1 MKKIHNILLASA
13 AATLLL
19 TGCVEDFDTSYP
31 AGEKPENVAMD
42 DLTRGYEVLKNYTGL
57 KLGANLTIADLKA
70 GNTSF
75 STVLANFNEVNV
87 VDGFSHA
94 AVVADDGTVSADA
107 SKDEVD
113 AAIAAGL
120 VPTASL
126 FAPNA
131 WNMNVMKEATKDT
144 WVDGENVDLHQKYDF
159 ESSAI
164 GDVFGTDKDSKVA
177 KDPKGKN
184 GKSLCIKKAAKFIE
198 FPVNLP
204 EGASLSTIK
213 TISFDYYS
221 SNVKKNVVIRVKVG
235 DKAKELRNFG
245 VPTKAKT
252 WETFMVDLSKIDF
265 TEAFDADDMKS
276 SNISLVI
283 GQGAVPQQVYVDN
296 IDIYAPYQK
305 PGYYKPRP
313 VDEKAADV
321 KKAMFAYV
329 DSVMQ
334 NYGDKVQAWNVASNL
349 IEDLFY
355 SLKSSENM
363 GATDEFYP
371 NDYLDENWVADVCK
385 EIHSK
390 KADAKLFYSEENL
403 LTDAEK
409 TEAAINYINQWN
421 EAGAKIEGIDVKLD
435 VPYNSSSLTEAKA
448 NIDNLLATLKASG
461 LEIRLS
467 DMNVYLADASGTVA
481 DQSKATFED
490 YKGMAELYAYILNKA
505 QDVLGDK
512 LYGVSFSTINQG
524 TTGVGLWN
532 HFNRLPTYVGVVNGL
547 QKTEINGKKIIY
559 IYFWDTDIRSGAGS

>member
-13 AATLLL
+13 AASMLL

-31 AGEKPENVAMD
+31 AGVKPESVAMD
-42 DLTRGYEVLKNYTGL
+42 DLTRGYEVLKKYTDM
-57 KLGANLTIADLKA
+57 KLGANLTIGDLKA
-70 GNTSF
+70 ANTSF

-87 VDGFSHA
+87 ADGFSHA

-107 SKDEVD
+107 SKDAVD

-131 WNMNVMKEATKDT
+131 WNMTVMKEATKDT
-144 WVDGENVDLHQKYDF
+144 WVDGENIDLHQKYDF
-159 ESSAI
+159 EGDAI
-164 GDVFGTDKDSKVA
+164 NATFGTDKDSKVA
-177 KDPKGKN
+177 KDPTGKN
-184 GKSLCIKKAAKFIE
+184 GKSLCNKKAAKFIE
-198 FPVNLP
+198 FPVKLP

-221 SNVKKNVVIRVKVG
+221 SNVKKDVVVRVKVG
-235 DKAKELRNFG
+235 DKAVQVKNFG

-252 WETFMVDLSKIDF
+252 WETIVADLSKVDL
-265 TEAFDADDMKS
+265 TETFDADALKS
-276 SNISLVI
+276 SDISLVI

-296 IDIYAPYQK
+296 IDIYSPYQQ
-305 PGYYKPRP
+305 PGHFDPRP
-313 VDEKAADV
+313 AGEKAADV

-355 SLKSSENM
+355 TLKSSENM
-363 GATDEFYP
+363 VADGEFYP
-371 NDYLDENWVADVCK
+371 NDYMDENWVADVCK

-403 LTDAEK
+403 LANAEK
-409 TEAAINYINQWN
+409 TDAAINYIKQWN

-435 VPYNSSSLTEAKA
+435 VPYSSSSLAETEA
-448 NIDNLLATLKASG
+448 NIDNLLATLSAAG
-461 LEIRLS
+461 LQVRLS

-512 LYGVSFSTINQG
+512 LYDVSFSTINQG
-524 TTGVGLWN
+524 TTGVGLWKS
-532 HFNRLPTYVGVVNGL
+532 FNRLPTYVGVVNGL
-547 QKTEINGKKIIY
+547 QKTEIK
-559 IYFWDTDIRSGAGS
+559 W

>member
-19 TGCVEDFDTSYP
+19 TGCVEDFDTSYA
-31 AGEKPENVAMD
+31 AGEKPESVVMD
-42 DLTRGYEVLKNYTGL
+42 DLTRGYEVLKNYTGM
-57 KLGANLTIADLKA
+57 KLGANLSIADLKA
-70 GNTSF
+70 ANTSF

-87 VDGFSHA
+87 ADGFSHA
-94 AVVADDGTVSADA
+94 AVVADDGSINATDNADA
-107 SKDEVD
+107 VQKVID
-113 AAIAAGL
+113 AKL
-120 VPTASL
+120 VPCASL
-126 FAPNA
+126 FAPNT
-131 WNMNVMKEATKDT
+131 WNMAVMNAATKDI
-144 WVDGENVDLHQKYDF
+144 WVDGENLDYHQKYDF

-177 KDPKGKN
+177 KDPTGKN
-184 GKSLCIKKAAKFIE
+184 GKSLFNKKAAKFIE

-221 SNVKKNVVIRVKVG
+221 SNVKKDVVIRVKVG
-235 DKAKELRNFG
+235 DKALQLRNFG

-252 WETFMVDLSKIDF
+252 WETFTVDLSKVNL
-265 TEAFDADDMKS
+265 TETFDADALKS
-276 SNISLVI
+276 SNITLVI
-283 GQGAVPQQVYVDN
+283 GQAAVPQNVAIDNLDVYS
-296 IDIYAPYQK
+296 PYQK
-305 PGYYKPRP
+305 PGHFDPRP
-313 VDEKAADV
+313 ADEKAADV

-329 DSVMQ
+329 DNIME

-363 GATDEFYP
+363 VAADEFYP

-390 KADAKLFYSEENL
+390 KADAKLFYSEENML
-403 LTDAEK
+403 MDAQK

-421 EAGAKIEGIDVKLD
+421 EAGAKIEGIDAKLD
-435 VPYNSSSLTEAKA
+435 VPYNSSSLAETKA

-461 LEIRLS
+461 LDVRLS
-467 DMNVYLADASGTVA
+467 DMNVYLADASGTIA

-505 QDVLGDK
+505 QDVLGNK

-524 TTGVGLWN
+524 ATGVGLWN
-532 HFNRLPTYVGVVNGL
+532 KFNRLPTYVGVVNGL
-547 QKTEINGKKIIY
+547 QKKSTIE
-559 IYFWDTDIRSGAGS
+559 W

>member
-13 AATLLL
+13 AASMLL

-31 AGEKPENVAMD
+31 AGDKPQSVVMD
-42 DLTRGYEVLKNYTGL
+42 DLTRGYDVLKNYTGM

-70 GNTSF
+70 ANTSF

-87 VDGFSHA
+87 ADGFSHA
-94 AVVADDGTVSADA
+94 AVVADDGSINATDN
-107 SKDEVD
+107 VD
-113 AAIAAGL
+113 AVQKAIGARLIPCG
-120 VPTASL
+120 SL

-131 WNMNVMKEATKDT
+131 WNMNVMKEAAKDT
-144 WVDGENVDLHQKYDF
+144 WVEGENVDLHQMYDF
-159 ESSAI
+159 EDKAI

-177 KDPKGKN
+177 KDPTGKN
-184 GKSLCIKKAAKFIE
+184 GKSLFNKKGAKFIE

-221 SNVKKNVVIRVKVG
+221 SNAKKDVVIRVKVG
-235 DKAKELRNFG
+235 DKALQLRNFG

-252 WETFMVDLSKIDF
+252 WETFVVDLSKVNL
-265 TEAFDADDMKS
+265 TETFDADALKS
-276 SNISLVI
+276 SDISLVI

-313 VDEKAADV
+313 VEEKAADV

-355 SLKSSENM
+355 TLKSSENM
-363 GATDEFYP
+363 VADGEFYP
-371 NDYLDENWVADVCK
+371 NDYMDENWVADVCK

-390 KADAKLFYSEENL
+390 KADAKLFYSDENL
-403 LTDAEK
+403 LADAQK
-409 TEAAINYINQWN
+409 TEAAINYIKQWN
-421 EAGAKIEGIDVKLD
+421 EAGAKIEGIDAKLD
-435 VPYNSSSLTEAKA
+435 VPYNSSSVAEAKA

-481 DQSKATFED
+481 DQSKATFDD
-490 YKGMAELYAYILNKA
+490 YKGMADLYAYILNKA

-532 HFNRLPTYVGVVNGL
+532 NFNRLPTYVGVVNGL
-547 QKTEINGKKIIY
+547 QKTEIK
-559 IYFWDTDIRSGAGS
+559 W

>member
-13 AATLLL
+13 AASMLL

-42 DLTRGYEVLKNYTGL
+42 DLTRGYEVLKNYTGM

-70 GNTSF
+70 ANTSF

-87 VDGFSHA
+87 ADGFSHA
-94 AVVADDGTVSADA
+94 AMVADDGTVSADA
-107 SKDEVD
+107 SKDAVD

-144 WVDGENVDLHQKYDF
+144 WVEGENVDFHQKYDF

-177 KDPKGKN
+177 KDPTGKN

-221 SNVKKNVVIRVKVG
+221 SNVKKDVVIRVKVG
-235 DKAKELRNFG
+235 DKALQLRNFG
-245 VPTKAKT
+245 IPTKAKT
-252 WETFMVDLSKIDF
+252 WETFKVDLSKVNL
-265 TEAFDADDMKS
+265 TETFDADALKS
-276 SNISLVI
+276 SNITLVI
-283 GQGAVPQQVYVDN
+283 GQAAVPQQVYVDN

-313 VDEKAADV
+313 VEEKAADV

-390 KADAKLFYSEENL
+390 KADAKLFYSEENM
-403 LTDAEK
+403 LTDAAK

-421 EAGAKIEGIDVKLD
+421 VAGAQIEGIDAKLD
-435 VPYNSSSLTEAKA
+435 VPYNSSSLAETKA

-461 LEIRLS
+461 LQVRLS
-467 DMNVYLADASGTVA
+467 DMNVYLADASGTIA

-547 QKTEINGKKIIY
+547 QKTEIK
-559 IYFWDTDIRSGAGS
+559 W

>member
-42 DLTRGYEVLKNYTGL
+42 DLTRGYEVLKNYTGM

-70 GNTSF
+70 ANTSF

-87 VDGFSHA
+87 ADGFSHA

-107 SKDEVD
+107 SKDAVD

-131 WNMNVMKEATKDT
+131 WNMTVMKEATKDT
-144 WVDGENVDLHQKYDF
+144 WVDGENIDLHQMYDF

-177 KDPKGKN
+177 KDPTGKN
-184 GKSLCIKKAAKFIE
+184 GKSLCNKKAAKFIE

-221 SNVKKNVVIRVKVG
+221 SNAKKDVVIRVKVG
-235 DKAKELRNFG
+235 DKVLQLRNFG

-252 WETFMVDLSKIDF
+252 WETFKVDLSKVDL
-265 TEAFDADDMKS
+265 TEKFNEDDLKS

-305 PGYYKPRP
+305 PGHFDPRP
-313 VDEKAADV
+313 AEEKAVDV

-329 DSVMQ
+329 DAVME

-371 NDYLDENWVADVCK
+371 NDYMDENWVADVCK

-403 LTDAEK
+403 LTDEEK
-409 TEAAINYINQWN
+409 TEAAINYIKQWN
-421 EAGAKIEGIDVKLD
+421 EAGAQIEGIDVKLD
-435 VPYNSSSLTEAKA
+435 VPYNGSSLAETKEK
-448 NIDNLLATLKASG
+448 IDKLLAKLSTAG
-461 LEIRLS
+461 LQVRLS
-467 DMNVYLADASGTVA
+467 DMNVYLTDASGIIA

-512 LYGVSFSTINQG
+512 LYDVSFSTINQG

-547 QKTEINGKKIIY
+547 QKTEIK
-559 IYFWDTDIRSGAGS
+559 W

>member
-1 MKKIHNILLASA
+1 M
-13 AATLLL
+13 LL

-31 AGEKPENVAMD
+31 AGEKPESVVMD
-42 DLTRGYEVLKNYTGL
+42 DLTRGYEVLKKYTDM

-70 GNTSF
+70 ANTSF

-87 VDGFSHA
+87 ADGFSHA
-94 AVVADDGTVSADA
+94 AVVADDGMVSADGP
-107 SKDEVD
+107 KDAVD

-131 WNMNVMKEATKDT
+131 WNLTVMKEASKDT
-144 WVDGENVDLHQKYDF
+144 WVDGENIDLHLKYDF
-159 ESSAI
+159 EGDAI
-164 GDVFGTDKDSKVA
+164 NATFGTDKDSKVA
-177 KDPKGKN
+177 KDPTGKN
-184 GKSLCIKKAAKFIE
+184 GKSLCNKKAAKFIE
-198 FPVNLP
+198 FPVKLP

-252 WETFMVDLSKIDF
+252 WETFVVDLSKIDF

-283 GQGAVPQQVYVDN
+283 GQAAVPQQVYVDN

-313 VDEKAADV
+313 AEEKAADV

-363 GATDEFYP
+363 VATDEFYP

-409 TEAAINYINQWN
+409 TEAAVNFIKQWN
-421 EAGAKIEGIDVKLD
+421 EAGAKIEGIDAKLD
-435 VPYNSSSLTEAKA
+435 VPYNSSSLAETKA

-461 LEIRLS
+461 LEVRLS

-547 QKTEINGKKIIY
+547 QKTEIK
-559 IYFWDTDIRSGAGS
+559 W

>member
-13 AATLLL
+13 AASMLL
-19 TGCVEDFDTSYP
+19 TGCVEDFDTSYA
-31 AGEKPENVAMD
+31 AGEKPESVAMD
-42 DLTRGYEVLKNYTGL
+42 DLTRGYEVLKNYTDM

-70 GNTSF
+70 ANTSF

-87 VDGFSHA
+87 ADGFSHA
-94 AVVADDGTVSADA
+94 AVVADDGSINATDNADA
-107 SKDEVD
+107 VQK
-113 AAIAAGL
+113 AIDAGL
-120 VPTASL
+120 VPCASL
-126 FAPNA
+126 FAPNT
-131 WNMNVMKEATKDT
+131 WNMNVMNAATKDI
-144 WVDGENVDLHQKYDF
+144 WVDGENLDHHQKYDF
-159 ESSAI
+159 EGEAI
-164 GDVFGTDKDSKVA
+164 NATFGTDKFSKVA
-177 KDPKGKN
+177 NDPAKKN
-184 GKSLCIKKAAKFIE
+184 GKVLLNKNAAKFIE

-221 SNVKKNVVIRVKVG
+221 SNAKKDVVIRVKMG
-235 DKAKELRNFG
+235 DKVLQLRNFG

-252 WETFMVDLSKIDF
+252 WETFKVDLSKVDL
-265 TEAFDADDMKS
+265 TEKFNEDDLKS

-283 GQGAVPQQVYVDN
+283 GQAAVPQNVAIDNLDVYS
-296 IDIYAPYQK
+296 PYQK
-305 PGYYKPRP
+305 PGHFDPRP
-313 VDEKAADV
+313 ADEKAADV
-321 KKAMFAYV
+321 KKAMFDYV
-329 DSVMQ
+329 DNIME

-363 GATDEFYP
+363 EATDEFYP

-390 KADAKLFYSEENL
+390 KADAKLFYSEENM
-403 LTDAEK
+403 LTDAAK

-421 EAGAKIEGIDVKLD
+421 EAGAKIEGIDAKLD
-435 VPYNSSSLTEAKA
+435 VPYNSSSLAETKA

-461 LEIRLS
+461 LEVRLS
-467 DMNVYLADASGTVA
+467 DMNVYLADASGTIA

-512 LYGVSFSTINQG
+512 LYDVSFSTINQG

-547 QKTEINGKKIIY
+547 QKTEIK
-559 IYFWDTDIRSGAGS
+559 W

>member
-13 AATLLL
+13 AASLLL

-31 AGEKPENVAMD
+31 AGEKPESVAMD
-42 DLTRGYEVLKNYTGL
+42 DLTRGYDVLKNYTGM

-70 GNTSF
+70 ANTSF

-87 VDGFSHA
+87 ADGFSHA

-107 SKDEVD
+107 SKDAVD

-144 WVDGENVDLHQKYDF
+144 WVDGENIDLHQMYDF

-177 KDPKGKN
+177 KDPTGKN
-184 GKSLCIKKAAKFIE
+184 GKSLCNKKAAKFIE

-204 EGASLSTIK
+204 DGASLSTIK

-221 SNVKKNVVIRVKVG
+221 SNAKKDVVIRVKVG
-235 DKAKELRNFG
+235 DKALQLRNFG
-245 VPTKAKT
+245 IPTKAKT
-252 WETFMVDLSKIDF
+252 WETFVVDLSKVDL
-265 TEAFDADDMKS
+265 TEKFNEDDLKS
-276 SNISLVI
+276 SDISLVI

-305 PGYYKPRP
+305 PGHFDPRP
-313 VDEKAADV
+313 AEEKAADV

-334 NYGDKVQAWNVASNL
+334 NYGDKVQTWNVASNL

-363 GATDEFYP
+363 VATDEFYP
-371 NDYLDENWVADVCK
+371 NDYLGENWVADVCK

-390 KADAKLFYSEENL
+390 KDDAKLFYSEENL

-409 TEAAINYINQWN
+409 TEAAINYIKQWN
-421 EAGAKIEGIDVKLD
+421 EADAKIEGIDAKLD
-435 VPYNSSSLTEAKA
+435 VPYNSSSLAETMA

-461 LEIRLS
+461 LQVRLS
-467 DMNVYLADASGTVA
+467 DMNVYLADAGGTIA
-481 DQSKATFED
+481 DQSKATFGD

-524 TTGVGLWN
+524 ATGVGLWSN
-532 HFNRLPTYVGVVNGL
+532 FNRLPTYVGVVNGL
-547 QKTEINGKKIIY
+547 QKTEMK
-559 IYFWDTDIRSGAGS
+559 W

>member
-13 AATLLL
+13 AASMLL

-42 DLTRGYEVLKNYTGL
+42 DLTRGYEVLKNYTGM

-70 GNTSF
+70 ANTSF

-87 VDGFSHA
+87 TDGFSHA

-107 SKDEVD
+107 SKDAVD

-131 WNMNVMKEATKDT
+131 WNMTVMKEATKDT
-144 WVDGENVDLHQKYDF
+144 WVEGENVDLHQKYDF

-177 KDPKGKN
+177 KDPTGKN

-221 SNVKKNVVIRVKVG
+221 SNVKKDVVIRVKVG
-235 DKAKELRNFG
+235 DKALQLRNFG
-245 VPTKAKT
+245 IPTKAKT
-252 WETFMVDLSKIDF
+252 WETFKVDLSKVNL
-265 TEAFDADDMKS
+265 TETFDADALKS
-276 SNISLVI
+276 SNITLVI
-283 GQGAVPQQVYVDN
+283 GQAAVPQQVYVDN

-313 VDEKAADV
+313 VEEKAADV

-390 KADAKLFYSEENL
+390 KADAKLFYSEENM
-403 LTDAEK
+403 LTDAAK

-421 EAGAKIEGIDVKLD
+421 VAGAQIEGIDAKLD
-435 VPYNSSSLTEAKA
+435 VPYNSSSLAETKA

-461 LEIRLS
+461 LQVRLS
-467 DMNVYLADASGTVA
+467 DMNVYLADASGTIA

-532 HFNRLPTYVGVVNGL
+532 HFNRLPTYLGVVNGL
-547 QKTEINGKKIIY
+547 QKTEIK
-559 IYFWDTDIRSGAGS
+559 W

>member
-131 WNMNVMKEATKDT
+131 WNMNVMKEATKDI
-144 WVDGENVDLHQKYDF
+144 WVDGENVDLHQKFDF

-177 KDPKGKN
+177 KDPRGKN
-184 GKSLCIKKAAKFIE
+184 GKSLCNKKAAKFIE
-198 FPVNLP
+198 FPVKLP

-221 SNVKKNVVIRVKVG
+221 SNVKKDVVIRVKVG
-235 DKAKELRNFG
+235 DKALQLRNFG

-252 WETFMVDLSKIDF
+252 WETFVVDLSKVNL
-265 TEAFDADDMKS
+265 TETFDADALKS
-276 SNISLVI
+276 SDISLVI

-296 IDIYAPYQK
+296 IDIYSPYQK
-305 PGYYKPRP
+305 PGHFDPRP
-313 VDEKAADV
+313 ADEKAADV

-329 DSVMQ
+329 DNIME

-355 SLKSSENM
+355 TLKSSENM
-363 GATDEFYP
+363 VATDEFYP

-409 TEAAINYINQWN
+409 TEAAINYIKQWN
-421 EAGAKIEGIDVKLD
+421 EAGAQIEGIDAKLD
-435 VPYNSSSLTEAKA
+435 VPYNSSSLAETKT

-461 LEIRLS
+461 LEVRLS
-467 DMNVYLADASGTVA
+467 DMNVYLADASGTIA

-512 LYGVSFSTINQG
+512 LYDVSFSTINQG

-532 HFNRLPTYVGVVNGL
+532 KFNRLPTYVGVVNGL
-547 QKTEINGKKIIY
+547 KKTEIK
-559 IYFWDTDIRSGAGS
+559 W

>member
-31 AGEKPENVAMD
+31 AGAKPESVVMD
-42 DLTRGYEVLKNYTGL
+42 DLTRGYDVLKNYTTGM

-70 GNTSF
+70 ANTSF

-87 VDGFSHA
+87 ADGFSHA
-94 AVVADDGTVSADA
+94 AVVADDGMVSADGP
-107 SKDEVD
+107 KDAVD

-131 WNMNVMKEATKDT
+131 WNLTVMKEASKDT
-144 WVDGENVDLHQKYDF
+144 WVDGENIDLHLKYDF
-159 ESSAI
+159 EGDAI
-164 GDVFGTDKDSKVA
+164 NATFGTDKDSKVA
-177 KDPKGKN
+177 KDPTGKN
-184 GKSLCIKKAAKFIE
+184 GKSLCNKKAAKFIE
-198 FPVNLP
+198 FPVKLP

-252 WETFMVDLSKIDF
+252 WETFVVDLSKIDF

-283 GQGAVPQQVYVDN
+283 GQAAVPQQVYVDN

-313 VDEKAADV
+313 AEEKAADV

-363 GATDEFYP
+363 VATDEFYP

-409 TEAAINYINQWN
+409 TEAAVNFIKLWN
-421 EAGAKIEGIDVKLD
+421 EAGAKIEGIDAKLD
-435 VPYNSSSLTEAKA
+435 VPYNSSSLAETKA

-461 LEIRLS
+461 LEVRLS
-467 DMNVYLADASGTVA
+467 DMNVYLADANGTVA

-547 QKTEINGKKIIY
+547 QKTEIK
-559 IYFWDTDIRSGAGS
+559 W

>member
-13 AATLLL
+13 AASMLL
-19 TGCVEDFDTSYP
+19 TGCVEDFDTSYA
-31 AGEKPENVAMD
+31 AGEKPESVAMD
-42 DLTRGYEVLKNYTGL
+42 DLTRGYEVLKNYTGM

-70 GNTSF
+70 ANTNF

-87 VDGFSHA
+87 ADGFSHA
-94 AVVADDGTVSADA
+94 AVVADDGSINAADN
-107 SKDEVD
+107 VD
-113 AAIAAGL
+113 AVQKVMDAGL
-120 VPTASL
+120 VPFASL
-126 FAPNA
+126 FAPNT
-131 WNMNVMKEATKDT
+131 WNMNVMNEATKDT
-144 WVDGENVDLHQKYDF
+144 WVDGENVDLHQKFDF

-164 GDVFGTDKDSKVA
+164 GDVFGTDKFSKVA
-177 KDPKGKN
+177 NDPAKKN
-184 GKSLCIKKAAKFIE
+184 GKVLLNKNAAKFIE

-221 SNVKKNVVIRVKVG
+221 SNVKKDVVIRVKVG
-235 DKAKELRNFG
+235 DKALQLRNFG

-252 WETFMVDLSKIDF
+252 WETFTVDLSKVNL
-265 TEAFDADDMKS
+265 TETFDADALKS
-276 SNISLVI
+276 SDISLVI
-283 GQGAVPQQVYVDN
+283 GQAAAPQNVAIDN
-296 IDIYAPYQK
+296 LDVYAPYQK
-305 PGYYKPRP
+305 PGHFDPRP
-313 VDEKAADV
+313 VEEKAADV

-409 TEAAINYINQWN
+409 TEAAINYIKQWN
-421 EAGAKIEGIDVKLD
+421 EAGAQIEGIDVKLD
-435 VPYNSSSLTEAKA
+435 VPYNSSSVAEAKA

-467 DMNVYLADASGTVA
+467 DMNVYLADANGTVA

-490 YKGMAELYAYILNKA
+490 YKGMAELYAYILNKV

-547 QKTEINGKKIIY
+547 QKTEIK
-559 IYFWDTDIRSGAGS
+559 W

>member
-13 AATLLL
+13 AASMLL

-31 AGEKPENVAMD
+31 AGEKPESVAMD
-42 DLTRGYEVLKNYTGL
+42 DLTRGYDVLKNYTGM

-70 GNTSF
+70 ANTSF

-87 VDGFSHA
+87 ADGFSHA
-94 AVVADDGTVSADA
+94 AVVADDGTVSAEA
-107 SKDEVD
+107 SKDAVD

-144 WVDGENVDLHQKYDF
+144 WVDGENLDLHQKYDF
-159 ESSAI
+159 EGDAI
-164 GDVFGTDKDSKVA
+164 NATFGTDKDSKVA
-177 KDPKGKN
+177 KDPTGKN
-184 GKSLCIKKAAKFIE
+184 GKSLCNKKAAKFIE
-198 FPVNLP
+198 FPVKLP

-221 SNVKKNVVIRVKVG
+221 SNVKKDVVVRVKVG
-235 DKAKELRNFG
+235 DKAVQVKNFG

-252 WETFMVDLSKIDF
+252 WETIVADLSKVDL
-265 TEAFDADDMKS
+265 TETFDADALKS
-276 SNISLVI
+276 SDISLVI

-296 IDIYAPYQK
+296 IDIYSPYQK
-305 PGYYKPRP
+305 PGHFDPRP
-313 VDEKAADV
+313 ADEKAADV

-363 GATDEFYP
+363 VADGEFYP
-371 NDYLDENWVADVCK
+371 NDYMDENWVADVCK

-403 LTDAEK
+403 LANAEK
-409 TEAAINYINQWN
+409 TEAAINYIKQWN
-421 EAGAKIEGIDVKLD
+421 VAGAQIEGIDAKLD
-435 VPYNSSSLTEAKA
+435 VPYNSSSVADAKA
-448 NIDNLLATLKASG
+448 NVDNLLATLKASG
-461 LEIRLS
+461 LQVRLS
-467 DMNVYLADASGTVA
+467 DMNVYLADANGTVA

-512 LYGVSFSTINQG
+512 LYDVSFSTINQG
-524 TTGVGLWN
+524 ATGVGLWN
-532 HFNRLPTYVGVVNGL
+532 NFNRLPTYVGVVNGL
-547 QKTEINGKKIIY
+547 QKTEMK
-559 IYFWDTDIRSGAGS
+559 W

>member
-42 DLTRGYEVLKNYTGL
+42 DLTRGYEVLKNYTGM

-70 GNTSF
+70 ANTSF

-87 VDGFSHA
+87 ADGFSHA

-107 SKDEVD
+107 SKDAVD

-131 WNMNVMKEATKDT
+131 WNMTVMKEATKDT

-177 KDPKGKN
+177 KDPTGKN

-313 VDEKAADV
+313 VEEKAADV

-409 TEAAINYINQWN
+409 TEAAINYIRQWN
-421 EAGAKIEGIDVKLD
+421 EAGAQIEGIDVKLD
-435 VPYNSSSLTEAKA
+435 VPYNSSSVAEAKA

-467 DMNVYLADASGTVA
+467 DMNVYLADANGTVA
-481 DQSKATFED
+481 DQSMATFED

-547 QKTEINGKKIIY
+547 QKTEIK
-559 IYFWDTDIRSGAGS
+559 W

>member
-42 DLTRGYEVLKNYTGL
+42 DLTRGYEVLKNYTGM

-70 GNTSF
+70 ANTSF

-177 KDPKGKN
+177 KDPTGKN

-252 WETFMVDLSKIDF
+252 WETFMVDLSKVDF

-283 GQGAVPQQVYVDN
+283 GQAAVPQQVYVDN

-313 VDEKAADV
+313 VEEKAADV

-371 NDYLDENWVADVCK
+371 NDYMDENWVADVCK

-409 TEAAINYINQWN
+409 TEAAINYIKQWN
-421 EAGAKIEGIDVKLD
+421 EAGAKIEGIDAKLD
-435 VPYNSSSLTEAKA
+435 VPYNSSSVAEAKA
-448 NIDNLLATLKASG
+448 NVDILLAKLKASG
-461 LEIRLS
+461 LQVRLS

-547 QKTEINGKKIIY
+547 QKTEIK
-559 IYFWDTDIRSGAGS
+559 W

>member
-13 AATLLL
+13 AASMLL

-42 DLTRGYEVLKNYTGL
+42 DLTRGYEVLKNYTGM

-70 GNTSF
+70 ANTSF

-131 WNMNVMKEATKDT
+131 WNMTVMKEATKDT
-144 WVDGENVDLHQKYDF
+144 WVEGENVDLHQKYDF

-177 KDPKGKN
+177 KDPTGKN

-252 WETFMVDLSKIDF
+252 WETFVVDLSKVDF

-283 GQGAVPQQVYVDN
+283 GQAAVPQQVYVDN

-313 VDEKAADV
+313 VEEKAADV

-329 DSVMQ
+329 DSVIQ

-363 GATDEFYP
+363 VADGEFYP

-409 TEAAINYINQWN
+409 TEAAINYIKQWN
-421 EAGAKIEGIDVKLD
+421 EADAKIEGIDAKLD
-435 VPYNSSSLTEAKA
+435 VPYNSSSVAEAKA
-448 NIDNLLATLKASG
+448 NVDILLAKLKASG
-461 LEIRLS
+461 LQVRLS
-467 DMNVYLADASGTVA
+467 DMNVYLADAGGTVA

-547 QKTEINGKKIIY
+547 QKTEIK
-559 IYFWDTDIRSGAGS
+559 W

>member
-42 DLTRGYEVLKNYTGL
+42 DLTRGYEVLKNYTGM

-70 GNTSF
+70 ANTSF

-87 VDGFSHA
+87 ADGFSHA

-107 SKDEVD
+107 SKDAVD

-131 WNMNVMKEATKDT
+131 WNMTVMKEATKDT
-144 WVDGENVDLHQKYDF
+144 WVEGENLDFHQKYDF

-177 KDPKGKN
+177 KDPTGKN

-221 SNVKKNVVIRVKVG
+221 SNVKKDVVIRVKVG
-235 DKAKELRNFG
+235 DKALQLRNFG
-245 VPTKAKT
+245 IPTKAKT
-252 WETFMVDLSKIDF
+252 WETFVVDLSKVDL
-265 TEAFDADDMKS
+265 TETFDADALKS

-283 GQGAVPQQVYVDN
+283 GQAAVPQQVYVDN
-296 IDIYAPYQK
+296 IDIYSPYQK
-305 PGYYKPRP
+305 PGHFDPRP
-313 VDEKAADV
+313 ADEKAADV

-329 DSVMQ
+329 DNIME

-363 GATDEFYP
+363 VATDEFYP

-390 KADAKLFYSEENL
+390 KADAKLFYSEENM
-403 LTDAEK
+403 LTDAAK
-409 TEAAINYINQWN
+409 TEAAINYIKQWN
-421 EAGAKIEGIDVKLD
+421 EAGAKIEGIDAKLD
-435 VPYNSSSLTEAKA
+435 VPYNSSSLAEAKA
-448 NIDNLLATLKASG
+448 NVDILLAKLKASG
-461 LEIRLS
+461 LQVRLS

-512 LYGVSFSTINQG
+512 LYDVSFSTINQG

-547 QKTEINGKKIIY
+547 QKTEIK
-559 IYFWDTDIRSGAGS
+559 W

>member
-31 AGEKPENVAMD
+31 AGEKPESVAMD
-42 DLTRGYEVLKNYTGL
+42 DLTRGYEVLKNYTGM

-70 GNTSF
+70 ANTSF
-75 STVLANFNEVNV
+75 STVLANFNAVNIT
-87 VDGFSHA
+87 DGFEHK
-94 AVVADDGTVSADA
+94 AVVADDGTVNA
-107 SKDEVD
+107 SKNTDYVQK
-113 AAIAAGL
+113 AIDAGL
-120 VPTASL
+120 VPCASL
-126 FAPNA
+126 FAPNT
-131 WNMNVMKEATKDT
+131 WNMNVMNAATKDT
-144 WVDGENVDLHQKYDF
+144 WVEGENLDFHQKYDF

-177 KDPKGKN
+177 KDPTGKN
-184 GKSLCIKKAAKFIE
+184 GKSLCNKKAAKFIE

-221 SNVKKNVVIRVKVG
+221 SNAKKDVVIRVKVG
-235 DKAKELRNFG
+235 DKVLQLRNFG

-252 WETFMVDLSKIDF
+252 WETFKVDLSKVDL
-265 TEAFDADDMKS
+265 TEKFNEDDLKS

-313 VDEKAADV
+313 VEEKAADV

-355 SLKSSENM
+355 TLKSSENM
-363 GATDEFYP
+363 VADGEFYP

-390 KADAKLFYSEENL
+390 KADAKLFYSEENML
-403 LTDAEK
+403 MDAQK
-409 TEAAINYINQWN
+409 TEAAVNYIKLWN
-421 EAGAKIEGIDVKLD
+421 EAGAKIEGIDAKLD
-435 VPYNSSSLTEAKA
+435 VPYNSSSLAETKA

-461 LEIRLS
+461 LEVRLS

-524 TTGVGLWN
+524 ATGVGLWN
-532 HFNRLPTYVGVVNGL
+532 NFNRLPTYVGVVNGL
-547 QKTEINGKKIIY
+547 QKTEMK
-559 IYFWDTDIRSGAGS
+559 W

>member
-13 AATLLL
+13 AASMLL

-31 AGEKPENVAMD
+31 AGDKPQSVVMD
-42 DLTRGYEVLKNYTGL
+42 DLTRGYDVLKNYTGM

-70 GNTSF
+70 ANTSF

-87 VDGFSHA
+87 ADGFSHA

-107 SKDEVD
+107 SKDAVD

-131 WNMNVMKEATKDT
+131 WNLTVMKEATKDT
-144 WVDGENVDLHQKYDF
+144 WVDGENIDLHQMYDF

-164 GDVFGTDKDSKVA
+164 GDVFGTDTDSKVA
-177 KDPKGKN
+177 KDPTGKN
-184 GKSLCIKKAAKFIE
+184 GKSLFNKKGAKFIE

-221 SNVKKNVVIRVKVG
+221 SNVKKDVVVRVKVG
-235 DKAKELRNFG
+235 DKAVQVKNFG

-252 WETFMVDLSKIDF
+252 WETIVADLSKVDL
-265 TEAFDADDMKS
+265 TETFDADALKS
-276 SNISLVI
+276 SDISLVI

-296 IDIYAPYQK
+296 IDIYSPYQQ
-305 PGYYKPRP
+305 PGHFDPRP
-313 VDEKAADV
+313 AGEKAADV

-363 GATDEFYP
+363 VADGEFYP
-371 NDYLDENWVADVCK
+371 NDYMDENWVADVCK

-403 LTDAEK
+403 LANAEK
-409 TEAAINYINQWN
+409 TEAAINYIKKWN

-435 VPYNSSSLTEAKA
+435 VPYSSSSLAETEA
-448 NIDNLLATLKASG
+448 NIDNLLATLSAAG
-461 LEIRLS
+461 LQVRLS
-467 DMNVYLADASGTVA
+467 DMNVYLADANGTVV

-490 YKGMAELYAYILNKA
+490 YKGMAKLYAYILNKA

-512 LYGVSFSTINQG
+512 LYDVSFSTINQG
-524 TTGVGLWN
+524 TTGVGLWKS
-532 HFNRLPTYVGVVNGL
+532 FNRLPTYVGVVNGL
-547 QKTEINGKKIIY
+547 QKTEIK
-559 IYFWDTDIRSGAGS
+559 W

>member
-13 AATLLL
+13 AASMLL
-19 TGCVEDFDTSYP
+19 TGCVEDFDTSYA
-31 AGEKPENVAMD
+31 AGEKPESVVMD
-42 DLTRGYEVLKNYTGL
+42 DLTRGYDVLKNYTGM
-57 KLGANLTIADLKA
+57 KLGANLTIGDLKA
-70 GNTSF
+70 ANTSF

-87 VDGFSHA
+87 ADGFSHA

-107 SKDEVD
+107 SKDAVD

-144 WVDGENVDLHQKYDF
+144 WVDGENIDLHQMYDF
-159 ESSAI
+159 ESNAI
-164 GDVFGTDKDSKVA
+164 GDVFGTDTDSKVA
-177 KDPKGKN
+177 KDPTGKN
-184 GKSLCIKKAAKFIE
+184 GKSLCNKKAAKFIE

-221 SNVKKNVVIRVKVG
+221 SNVKKDVVVRVKVG
-235 DKAKELRNFG
+235 DKAVQVKNFG

-252 WETFMVDLSKIDF
+252 WETIVADLSKVDL
-265 TEAFDADDMKS
+265 TETFDADALKS
-276 SNISLVI
+276 SDISLVI

-296 IDIYAPYQK
+296 IDIYSPYQQ
-305 PGYYKPRP
+305 PGHFDPRP
-313 VDEKAADV
+313 AGEKAADV

-355 SLKSSENM
+355 TLKSSENM
-363 GATDEFYP
+363 VADGEFYP
-371 NDYLDENWVADVCK
+371 NDYMDENWVADVCK

-403 LTDAEK
+403 LANAEK
-409 TEAAINYINQWN
+409 TEAAINYIKQWN
-421 EAGAKIEGIDVKLD
+421 DAGAQIEGIDAKLD
-435 VPYNSSSLTEAKA
+435 VPYNSSSVADAKA
-448 NIDNLLATLKASG
+448 NVDNLLATLKASG
-461 LEIRLS
+461 LQVRLS

-524 TTGVGLWN
+524 TTGVGLWKS
-532 HFNRLPTYVGVVNGL
+532 FNRLPTYVGVVNGL
-547 QKTEINGKKIIY
+547 QKTEIK
-559 IYFWDTDIRSGAGS
+559 W

>member
-13 AATLLL
+13 AATMLL
-19 TGCVEDFDTSYP
+19 TGCVEDFDTSYA
-31 AGEKPENVAMD
+31 AGDKPESVAMD
-42 DLTRGYEVLKNYTGL
+42 DLTRGYEVLKNYTGM

-70 GNTSF
+70 ANTNF

-87 VDGFSHA
+87 ADGFSHA
-94 AVVADDGTVSADA
+94 AVVADDGMVSADGP
-107 SKDEVD
+107 KDAVD

-131 WNMNVMKEATKDT
+131 WNLTVMKEASKDT
-144 WVDGENVDLHQKYDF
+144 WVDGENIDLHLKYDF
-159 ESSAI
+159 EGDAI
-164 GDVFGTDKDSKVA
+164 NATFGTDKDSKVA
-177 KDPKGKN
+177 KDPTGKN
-184 GKSLCIKKAAKFIE
+184 GKSLCNKKAAKFIE
-198 FPVNLP
+198 FPVKLP

-252 WETFMVDLSKIDF
+252 WETFVVDLSKVDL
-265 TEAFDADDMKS
+265 TETFDADALKS
-276 SNISLVI
+276 SDISLVI

-313 VDEKAADV
+313 AEEKAADV

-355 SLKSSENM
+355 TLKSSENM
-363 GATDEFYP
+363 VADGEFYP
-371 NDYLDENWVADVCK
+371 NDYMDENWVADVCK

-409 TEAAINYINQWN
+409 TEAAVNFIKQWN
-421 EAGAKIEGIDVKLD
+421 EAGAKIEGIDAKLD
-435 VPYNSSSLTEAKA
+435 VPYNSSSLAETKA

-461 LEIRLS
+461 LQVRLS
-467 DMNVYLADASGTVA
+467 DMNVYLADANGTVA

-547 QKTEINGKKIIY
+547 QKTEIK
-559 IYFWDTDIRSGAGS
+559 W

>member
-13 AATLLL
+13 AASMLL

-31 AGEKPENVAMD
+31 AGEKPESVVMD
-42 DLTRGYEVLKNYTGL
+42 DLTRGYDVLKNYTGM

-70 GNTSF
+70 ANTSF

-87 VDGFSHA
+87 ADGFSHA
-94 AVVADDGTVSADA
+94 AVVADDGSINATDN
-107 SKDEVD
+107 VD
-113 AAIAAGL
+113 AVQKAIGAGL
-120 VPTASL
+120 IPCGSL

-131 WNMNVMKEATKDT
+131 WNMNVMKEAAKDT
-144 WVDGENVDLHQKYDF
+144 WVEGENVDLHQMYDF
-159 ESSAI
+159 EDKAI

-177 KDPKGKN
+177 KDPTGKN
-184 GKSLCIKKAAKFIE
+184 GKSLFNKKGAKFIE

-221 SNVKKNVVIRVKVG
+221 SNAKKDVVIRVKVG
-235 DKAKELRNFG
+235 DKALQLRNFG
-245 VPTKAKT
+245 IPTKAKT
-252 WETFMVDLSKIDF
+252 WETFVVDLSKVNL
-265 TEAFDADDMKS
+265 TETFDADALKS
-276 SNISLVI
+276 SDISLVI

-313 VDEKAADV
+313 AEEKAADV

-355 SLKSSENM
+355 TLKSSENM
-363 GATDEFYP
+363 VADGEFYP
-371 NDYLDENWVADVCK
+371 NDYMDENWVADVCK

-390 KADAKLFYSEENL
+390 KADAKLFYSDENL
-403 LTDAEK
+403 LADAQK
-409 TEAAINYINQWN
+409 TEAAINYIKQWN
-421 EAGAKIEGIDVKLD
+421 EAGAKIEGIDAKLD
-435 VPYNSSSLTEAKA
+435 VPYNSSSVAETKA
-448 NIDNLLATLKASG
+448 NIDDFLAKLKDSG
-461 LEIRLS
+461 LQVRLS
-467 DMNVYLADASGTVA
+467 DMNIYLADASGTVA

-512 LYGVSFSTINQG
+512 LYDVSFSTINQG
-524 TTGVGLWN
+524 ATGVGLWN
-532 HFNRLPTYVGVVNGL
+532 NFNRLPTYVGVVNGL
-547 QKTEINGKKIIY
+547 QKTEIK
-559 IYFWDTDIRSGAGS
+559 W

>member
-42 DLTRGYEVLKNYTGL
+42 DLTRGYEVLKNYTGM

-70 GNTSF
+70 ANTSF

-87 VDGFSHA
+87 TDGFSHA

-107 SKDEVD
+107 SKDAVD

-131 WNMNVMKEATKDT
+131 WNMTVMKEATKDT
-144 WVDGENVDLHQKYDF
+144 WVEGENVDLHQKYDF

-177 KDPKGKN
+177 KDPTGKN

-221 SNVKKNVVIRVKVG
+221 SNVKKDVVIRVKVG
-235 DKAKELRNFG
+235 DKALQLRNFG
-245 VPTKAKT
+245 IPTKAKT
-252 WETFMVDLSKIDF
+252 WETFKVDLSKVNL
-265 TEAFDADDMKS
+265 TETFDADALKS
-276 SNISLVI
+276 SNITLVI
-283 GQGAVPQQVYVDN
+283 GQAAVPQQVYVDN

-313 VDEKAADV
+313 VEEKAADV

-409 TEAAINYINQWN
+409 TEAAINYIKQWN
-421 EAGAKIEGIDVKLD
+421 EAGAQIKGIDVKLD
-435 VPYNSSSLTEAKA
+435 VPYNSSSVAEAKA

-467 DMNVYLADASGTVA
+467 DMNVYLADANGTVA
-481 DQSKATFED
+481 DQSMATFED

-547 QKTEINGKKIIY
+547 QKTEIK
-559 IYFWDTDIRSGAGS
+559 W

>member
-13 AATLLL
+13 AATMLL
-19 TGCVEDFDTSYP
+19 TGCVEDFDTSYA
-31 AGEKPENVAMD
+31 AGDKPESVAMD
-42 DLTRGYEVLKNYTGL
+42 DLTRGYEVLKNYTGM

-70 GNTSF
+70 ANTNF

-87 VDGFSHA
+87 ADGFSHA

-107 SKDEVD
+107 SKDAVD

-144 WVDGENVDLHQKYDF
+144 WVDGENIDLHLKYDF
-159 ESSAI
+159 EGDAI
-164 GDVFGTDKDSKVA
+164 NATFGTDKDSKVA
-177 KDPKGKN
+177 KDPTGKN
-184 GKSLCIKKAAKFIE
+184 GKSLCNKKAAKFIE
-198 FPVNLP
+198 FPVKLP

-221 SNVKKNVVIRVKVG
+221 SNVKKDVVVRVKVG
-235 DKAKELRNFG
+235 DKAVQVKNFG

-252 WETFMVDLSKIDF
+252 WETIVADLSKVNL
-265 TEAFDADDMKS
+265 TETFDADALKS
-276 SNISLVI
+276 SDISLVI

-313 VDEKAADV
+313 AEEKAADV

-334 NYGDKVQAWNVASNL
+334 NYGDKVQTWNVASNL

-363 GATDEFYP
+363 VATDEFYP

-403 LTDAEK
+403 LMDAQK
-409 TEAAINYINQWN
+409 TEAAINYIKQWN
-421 EAGAKIEGIDVKLD
+421 EAGAKIEGIDAKLD
-435 VPYNSSSLTEAKA
+435 VPYNSSSLAETKA

-461 LEIRLS
+461 LEVRLS

-524 TTGVGLWN
+524 ATGVGLWN
-532 HFNRLPTYVGVVNGL
+532 NFNRLPTYVGVVNGL
-547 QKTEINGKKIIY
+547 QKTEMK
-559 IYFWDTDIRSGAGS
+559 W

>member
-13 AATLLL
+13 AASMLL

-31 AGEKPENVAMD
+31 AGKKPESVVMD
-42 DLTRGYEVLKNYTGL
+42 DLTRGYEVLKKYTDM

-70 GNTSF
+70 ANTSF
-75 STVLANFNEVNV
+75 STVLANFNAVNIT
-87 VDGFSHA
+87 DGFSHA

-107 SKDEVD
+107 SKDAVD

-131 WNMNVMKEATKDT
+131 WNMNVMNEATKDT
-144 WVDGENVDLHQKYDF
+144 WVDGENIDLHQKYDF

-164 GDVFGTDKDSKVA
+164 GDVFGTDTDSKVA
-177 KDPKGKN
+177 KDPAGKN
-184 GKSLCIKKAAKFIE
+184 GQSLFNKKASKFIE

-221 SNVKKNVVIRVKVG
+221 SNVKKDVVIRVKVG
-235 DKAKELRNFG
+235 DKALQLRNFG
-245 VPTKAKT
+245 IPTKAKT
-252 WETFMVDLSKIDF
+252 WETFTVDLSKVDL
-265 TEAFDADDMKS
+265 TEKFDADDLKS
-276 SNISLVI
+276 SDISLVI

-305 PGYYKPRP
+305 PGHFDPRP
-313 VDEKAADV
+313 AEEKAADV

-329 DSVMQ
+329 DSIMK
-334 NYGDKVQAWNVASNL
+334 NYGDKVQTWNVASNL

-363 GATDEFYP
+363 VAADEFYP

-403 LTDAEK
+403 LTDAQK
-409 TEAAINYINQWN
+409 TEAAVNYIKQWN
-421 EAGAKIEGIDVKLD
+421 DAGAKIEGIDAKLD
-435 VPYNSSSLTEAKA
+435 VPYNSSSLADTKA

-461 LEIRLS
+461 LEVRLS

-490 YKGMAELYAYILNKA
+490 YKGMADLYAYILNKA

-524 TTGVGLWN
+524 ATGVGLWSN
-532 HFNRLPTYVGVVNGL
+532 FNRLPTYVGVVNGL
-547 QKTEINGKKIIY
+547 QKTEMK
-559 IYFWDTDIRSGAGS
+559 W

>member
-19 TGCVEDFDTSYP
+19 TGCVEDFDTSYA
-31 AGEKPENVAMD
+31 AGEKPESVAMD
-42 DLTRGYEVLKNYTGL
+42 DLTRGYEVLKNYTGM

-70 GNTSF
+70 ANTSF

-131 WNMNVMKEATKDT
+131 WNLTVMKEATKDI

-177 KDPKGKN
+177 KDPTGKN

-252 WETFMVDLSKIDF
+252 WETFVVDLSKVDF

-283 GQGAVPQQVYVDN
+283 GQAAVPQQVYVDN

-313 VDEKAADV
+313 VEEKAADV

-363 GATDEFYP
+363 VADGEFYP
-371 NDYLDENWVADVCK
+371 NDYMDENWVADVCK

-409 TEAAINYINQWN
+409 TEAAINYIKQWN
-421 EAGAKIEGIDVKLD
+421 EAGAKIEGIDAKLD
-435 VPYNSSSLTEAKA
+435 VPYNSSSVAEAKA
-448 NIDNLLATLKASG
+448 NVDILLAKLKASG
-461 LEIRLS
+461 LQVRLS

-481 DQSKATFED
+481 DQSMATFED

-524 TTGVGLWN
+524 ATGVGLWN

-547 QKTEINGKKIIY
+547 QKTEIK
-559 IYFWDTDIRSGAGS
+559 W

>member
-1 MKKIHNILLASA
+1 MKIIHNILLASVA
-13 AATLLL
+13 ASMLL
-19 TGCVEDFDTSYP
+19 TGCVEDFDTSYA
-31 AGEKPENVAMD
+31 AGEKPESVAMD
-42 DLTRGYEVLKNYTGL
+42 DLTRGYEVLKNYTGM

-70 GNTSF
+70 ANTSF

-107 SKDEVD
+107 SKDEVG

-131 WNMNVMKEATKDT
+131 WNLTVMKEATKDT
-144 WVDGENVDLHQKYDF
+144 WVDGENVELHQKFDF

-164 GDVFGTDKDSKVA
+164 GDVFGTHKDSKVA
-177 KDPKGKN
+177 KDPTGKN

-252 WETFMVDLSKIDF
+252 WETFVVDLSKVDF

-283 GQGAVPQQVYVDN
+283 GQAAVPQQVYVDN

-313 VDEKAADV
+313 VEEKAADV

-363 GATDEFYP
+363 VATDEFYP

-403 LTDAEK
+403 LTDAQK

-421 EAGAKIEGIDVKLD
+421 EAGAKIEGIDAKLD
-435 VPYNSSSLTEAKA
+435 VPYNSSSLAETKA

-461 LEIRLS
+461 LQVRLS
-467 DMNVYLADASGTVA
+467 DMNVYLADANGTVA

-547 QKTEINGKKIIY
+547 QKTEIK
-559 IYFWDTDIRSGAGS
+559 W

>member
-13 AATLLL
+13 AASMLL
-19 TGCVEDFDTSYP
+19 TGCVEDFDTSYA
-31 AGEKPENVAMD
+31 AGEKPESVVMD
-42 DLTRGYEVLKNYTGL
+42 DLTRGYEVLKNYTGM
-57 KLGANLTIADLKA
+57 KLGANLTIADLNA
-70 GNTSF
+70 ANTSF

-87 VDGFSHA
+87 ADGFSHA
-94 AVVADDGTVSADA
+94 AVVADDGSINATDN
-107 SKDEVD
+107 VD
-113 AAIAAGL
+113 AVQKVMDAGL
-120 VPTASL
+120 VPCASL
-126 FAPNA
+126 FAPNT

-144 WVDGENVDLHQKYDF
+144 WVDGENIDLHQMYDF

-164 GDVFGTDKDSKVA
+164 GDVFGTDTDSKVA
-177 KDPKGKN
+177 KDPTGKN
-184 GKSLCIKKAAKFIE
+184 GKSLCNKKAAKFIE

-221 SNVKKNVVIRVKVG
+221 SNVKKDVVIRVKVG
-235 DKAKELRNFG
+235 DKALQLRNFG
-245 VPTKAKT
+245 IPTKAKT
-252 WETFMVDLSKIDF
+252 WETFVVDLSKVDL
-265 TEAFDADDMKS
+265 TEKFNEDELKS
-276 SNISLVI
+276 SDISLVI

-305 PGYYKPRP
+305 PGHFDPRP
-313 VDEKAADV
+313 AEEKAADV

-334 NYGDKVQAWNVASNL
+334 NYGDKVQTWNVASNL

-363 GATDEFYP
+363 VATDEFYP
-371 NDYLDENWVADVCK
+371 NDYLGENWVADVCK

-409 TEAAINYINQWN
+409 TEAAINYIKQWN
-421 EAGAKIEGIDVKLD
+421 EADADADVKIEGIDAKLD
-435 VPYNSSSLTEAKA
+435 VPYNSSSLAETKA

-461 LEIRLS
+461 LQVRLS
-467 DMNVYLADASGTVA
+467 DMNVYLADAGGTIA

-512 LYGVSFSTINQG
+512 LYDVSFSTINQS
-524 TTGVGLWN
+524 TTGVGLWSN
-532 HFNRLPTYVGVVNGL
+532 FNRLPTYVGVVNGL
-547 QKTEINGKKIIY
+547 QKTEIK
-559 IYFWDTDIRSGAGS
+559 W

>member
-13 AATLLL
+13 AASMLL

-31 AGEKPENVAMD
+31 AGDKPESVVMD
-42 DLTRGYEVLKNYTGL
+42 DLTRGYDVLKNYTGM

-70 GNTSF
+70 ANTSF

-87 VDGFSHA
+87 ADGFSHA
-94 AVVADDGTVSADA
+94 AVVADDGSINAADNADA
-107 SKDEVD
+107 VQK
-113 AAIAAGL
+113 AIDAGL
-120 VPTASL
+120 VPCASL
-126 FAPNA
+126 FAPNT
-131 WNMNVMKEATKDT
+131 WNMNVMNAATKDT
-144 WVDGENVDLHQKYDF
+144 WVEGENLDFHQKYDF

-177 KDPKGKN
+177 KDPTGKN

-221 SNVKKNVVIRVKVG
+221 SNAKKDVVIRVKVG
-235 DKAKELRNFG
+235 DKALQLRNFG

-252 WETFMVDLSKIDF
+252 WETFVVDLSKVNL
-265 TEAFDADDMKS
+265 TETFDADALKS
-276 SNISLVI
+276 SDISLVI
-283 GQGAVPQQVYVDN
+283 GQAAVPQQVYVDN
-296 IDIYAPYQK
+296 IDIYSPYQK
-305 PGYYKPRP
+305 PGHFDPRP
-313 VDEKAADV
+313 ADEKAADV

-329 DSVMQ
+329 DNIME

-363 GATDEFYP
+363 VATDEFYP

-390 KADAKLFYSEENL
+390 KADAKLFYSEENM
-403 LTDAEK
+403 LTDAAK

-421 EAGAKIEGIDVKLD
+421 EAGAKIEGIDAKLD
-435 VPYNSSSLTEAKA
+435 VPYNSSSLAETKA

-461 LEIRLS
+461 LEVRLS
-467 DMNVYLADASGTVA
+467 DMNVYLADASGTIA
-481 DQSKATFED
+481 DQSKATFDD

-524 TTGVGLWN
+524 ATGVGLWSN
-532 HFNRLPTYVGVVNGL
+532 FNRLPTYVGVVNGL
-547 QKTEINGKKIIY
+547 QKKSTIE
-559 IYFWDTDIRSGAGS
+559 W

>member
-13 AATLLL
+13 AASMLL
-19 TGCVEDFDTSYP
+19 TGCAEDFDTSYP
-31 AGEKPENVAMD
+31 AGDKPESVAMA
-42 DLTRGYEVLKNYTGL
+42 DLTRGYEVLKNYTGM

-70 GNTSF
+70 ANTSF

-107 SKDEVD
+107 SKDEVG

-131 WNMNVMKEATKDT
+131 WNLTVMKEATKDI
-144 WVDGENVDLHQKYDF
+144 WVDGENIDLHQKYDF

-177 KDPKGKN
+177 KDPTGKN

-221 SNVKKNVVIRVKVG
+221 SNVKKDVVIRVKVG
-235 DKAKELRNFG
+235 DKALQLRNFG

-252 WETFMVDLSKIDF
+252 WETFKVDLSKVDL
-265 TEAFDADDMKS
+265 TEKFNEDDLKS

-283 GQGAVPQQVYVDN
+283 GQAAVPQQVYVDN

-305 PGYYKPRP
+305 PGHFDPRP
-313 VDEKAADV
+313 ADEKAADV

-329 DSVMQ
+329 DNIME

-363 GATDEFYP
+363 VATDEFYP

-409 TEAAINYINQWN
+409 TEAAINYIKQWN
-421 EAGAKIEGIDVKLD
+421 EAGAQIKGIDVKLD
-435 VPYNSSSLTEAKA
+435 VPYNSSSVAETKA

-467 DMNVYLADASGTVA
+467 DMNVYLADANGTVA
-481 DQSKATFED
+481 DQSMATFED

-547 QKTEINGKKIIY
+547 QKTEIK
-559 IYFWDTDIRSGAGS
+559 W

>member
-13 AATLLL
+13 AASMLL

-31 AGEKPENVAMD
+31 AGEKPESVAMD
-42 DLTRGYEVLKNYTGL
+42 DLTRGYEVLKNYTGM

-70 GNTSF
+70 ANTSF

-87 VDGFSHA
+87 ADGFSHA
-94 AVVADDGTVSADA
+94 AVVADDGTVSAEA
-107 SKDEVD
+107 SKDAVD

-144 WVDGENVDLHQKYDF
+144 WVDGENIDLHQKYDF
-159 ESSAI
+159 EGDAI
-164 GDVFGTDKDSKVA
+164 NATFGTDKDSKVA
-177 KDPKGKN
+177 KDPTGKN

-221 SNVKKNVVIRVKVG
+221 SNVKKDVVVRVKVG
-235 DKAKELRNFG
+235 DKAVQVKNFG

-252 WETFMVDLSKIDF
+252 WETIVADLSKVDL
-265 TEAFDADDMKS
+265 TETFDADALKS
-276 SNISLVI
+276 SDISLVI

-296 IDIYAPYQK
+296 IDIYSPYQQ
-305 PGYYKPRP
+305 PGHFDPRP
-313 VDEKAADV
+313 ADEKAADV

-329 DSVMQ
+329 DSVML

-461 LEIRLS
+461 LQVRLS

-512 LYGVSFSTINQG
+512 LYDVSFSMINQG

-532 HFNRLPTYVGVVNGL
+532 KFNRLPTYVGVVNGL
-547 QKTEINGKKIIY
+547 QKTEIK
-559 IYFWDTDIRSGAGS
+559 W

>member
-13 AATLLL
+13 AASMLL
-19 TGCVEDFDTSYP
+19 TGCAEDFDTSYP
-31 AGEKPENVAMD
+31 AGDKPESVAMA
-42 DLTRGYEVLKNYTGL
+42 DLTRGYEVLKNYTGM

-70 GNTSF
+70 ANTSF

-131 WNMNVMKEATKDT
+131 WNLTVMKEASKDT

-164 GDVFGTDKDSKVA
+164 GDVFGTDTNSKVA
-177 KDPKGKN
+177 KDPTGKN
-184 GKSLCIKKAAKFIE
+184 GKSLFNNKAAKFIE

-252 WETFMVDLSKIDF
+252 WETFVVDLSKIDF

-283 GQGAVPQQVYVDN
+283 GQAAVPQQVYVDN

-313 VDEKAADV
+313 VEEKAADV

-329 DSVMQ
+329 GSVMQ

-403 LTDAEK
+403 LTDEEK
-409 TEAAINYINQWN
+409 TEAAINYIKQWN
-421 EAGAKIEGIDVKLD
+421 EAGAQIEGIDVKLD
-435 VPYNSSSLTEAKA
+435 VPYNGSSLAETKEK
-448 NIDNLLATLKASG
+448 IDKLLAKLSTAG
-461 LEIRLS
+461 LQVRLS
-467 DMNVYLADASGTVA
+467 DMNVYLTDASGIID

-547 QKTEINGKKIIY
+547 QKTEIK
-559 IYFWDTDIRSGAGS
+559 W

>member
-13 AATLLL
+13 AASMLL
-19 TGCVEDFDTSYP
+19 TGCVEDFDTSYA
-31 AGEKPENVAMD
+31 AGEKPESVVMD
-42 DLTRGYEVLKNYTGL
+42 DLTRGYDVLKNYTGM

-70 GNTSF
+70 ANTSF

-87 VDGFSHA
+87 ADGFSHA

-107 SKDEVD
+107 SKDAVD

-144 WVDGENVDLHQKYDF
+144 WVDGENIDLHQMYDF
-159 ESSAI
+159 ESNAI
-164 GDVFGTDKDSKVA
+164 GEVFGTDTDSKVA
-177 KDPKGKN
+177 KDPTGKN
-184 GKSLCIKKAAKFIE
+184 GKSLCNKKAAKFIE

-221 SNVKKNVVIRVKVG
+221 SNVKKDVVVRVKVG
-235 DKAKELRNFG
+235 DKAVQVKNFG

-252 WETFMVDLSKIDF
+252 WETIVADLSKVDL
-265 TEAFDADDMKS
+265 TETFDADALKS
-276 SNISLVI
+276 SDISLVI

-296 IDIYAPYQK
+296 IDIYSPYQQ
-305 PGYYKPRP
+305 PGHFDPRP
-313 VDEKAADV
+313 AGEKAADV

-355 SLKSSENM
+355 TLKSSENM
-363 GATDEFYP
+363 VADGEFYP
-371 NDYLDENWVADVCK
+371 NDYMDENWVADVCK

-403 LTDAEK
+403 LANAEK
-409 TEAAINYINQWN
+409 TEAAINYIKQWN
-421 EAGAKIEGIDVKLD
+421 EAGAKIKGIDVKLD
-435 VPYNSSSLTEAKA
+435 VPYNSSSFAETKA
-448 NIDNLLATLKASG
+448 NIDKLLATLSAEG
-461 LEIRLS
+461 LQVRLS
-467 DMNVYLADASGTVA
+467 DMNVYLADANGTVV

-512 LYGVSFSTINQG
+512 LYDVSFSTINQG
-524 TTGVGLWN
+524 TTGVGLWKS
-532 HFNRLPTYVGVVNGL
+532 FNRLPTYVGVVNGL
-547 QKTEINGKKIIY
+547 QKTEIK
-559 IYFWDTDIRSGAGS
+559 W

>member
-19 TGCVEDFDTSYP
+19 TGCVEDFDTSYA
-31 AGEKPENVAMD
+31 AGEKPESVAMD
-42 DLTRGYEVLKNYTGL
+42 DLTRGYEVLKNYTGM

-70 GNTSF
+70 ANTSF

-87 VDGFSHA
+87 ADGFSHG
-94 AVVADDGTVSADA
+94 AVVADDGTVSADGP
-107 SKDEVD
+107 KDAVD

-131 WNMNVMKEATKDT
+131 WNMTVMKEASKDT
-144 WVDGENVDLHQKYDF
+144 WVDGEDFDYHLKYDF
-159 ESSAI
+159 EGDAI
-164 GDVFGTDKDSKVA
+164 GATFGTDKFSKVA
-177 KDPKGKN
+177 NDPAKKN
-184 GKSLCIKKAAKFIE
+184 GKVLLNKMGGKSIE
-198 FPVNLP
+198 FPVTLDD
-204 EGASLSTIK
+204 GA
-213 TISFDYYS
+213 
-221 SNVKKNVVIRVKVG
+221 
-235 DKAKELRNFG
+235 
-245 VPTKAKT
+245 
-252 WETFMVDLSKIDF
+252 DLSKIKTITFDYYTTNIKKPVSVLLKAGDKSMELKNFGLPAKSKTWESLTVDMSKVDLTEKF
-265 TEAFDADDMKS
+265 TADDIKL
-276 SNISLVI
+276 NQFSLVI
-283 GQGAVPQQVYVDN
+283 GQAAVPQNVAIDN
-296 IDIYAPYQK
+296 LDVYAPYQK
-305 PGYYKPRP
+305 PGHFDPRP
-313 VDEKAADV
+313 VEEKAVDV

-329 DSVMQ
+329 DSIID
-334 NYGDKVQAWNVASNL
+334 NYGDKVQSWNVASNL

-363 GATDEFYP
+363 VATDEFYP

-403 LTDAEK
+403 LTDAKK
-409 TEAAINYINQWN
+409 TEAAINYIKQWN
-421 EAGAKIEGIDVKLD
+421 EAGAQIEGIDVKLD
-435 VPYNSSSLTEAKA
+435 VPYNSSSVAEAKA

-467 DMNVYLADASGTVA
+467 DMNVYLADANGTVA
-481 DQSKATFED
+481 DQSKATFEN

-532 HFNRLPTYVGVVNGL
+532 NFNRLPTYVGVVNGL
-547 QKTEINGKKIIY
+547 QKTEIK
-559 IYFWDTDIRSGAGS
+559 W

>member
-19 TGCVEDFDTSYP
+19 TGCVEDFDTSYA

-42 DLTRGYEVLKNYTGL
+42 DLTRGYEVLKNYTGM

-70 GNTSF
+70 ANTSF

-131 WNMNVMKEATKDT
+131 WNLTVMKEATKDI

-164 GDVFGTDKDSKVA
+164 GDVFGTDTNSKVA
-177 KDPKGKN
+177 KDPTGKN
-184 GKSLCIKKAAKFIE
+184 GKSLFNKKAAKFIE
-198 FPVNLP
+198 FPVKLP

-276 SNISLVI
+276 SDISLVI
-283 GQGAVPQQVYVDN
+283 GQAAVPQQVYVDN

-313 VDEKAADV
+313 VEEKAADV

-409 TEAAINYINQWN
+409 TEAAINYIKQWN

-435 VPYNSSSLTEAKA
+435 VPYNGSSLAETKEK
-448 NIDNLLATLKASG
+448 IDNLLAKLSTAG
-461 LEIRLS
+461 LQVRLS
-467 DMNVYLADASGTVA
+467 DMNVYLTDASGIIA

-512 LYGVSFSTINQG
+512 LYDVSFSTINQG

-547 QKTEINGKKIIY
+547 QKTEIK
-559 IYFWDTDIRSGAGS
+559 W

>member
-13 AATLLL
+13 AASMLL

-31 AGEKPENVAMD
+31 AGDKPESVVMD
-42 DLTRGYEVLKNYTGL
+42 DLTRGYEVLKNYTGM

-70 GNTSF
+70 ANTSF

-87 VDGFSHA
+87 ADGFSHA
-94 AVVADDGTVSADA
+94 AVVADDGTVSADGP
-107 SKDEVD
+107 KDAVD

-144 WVDGENVDLHQKYDF
+144 WVEGENIDLHQMYDF

-164 GDVFGTDKDSKVA
+164 GDVFGTDTDSKVA
-177 KDPKGKN
+177 KDPTGKN
-184 GKSLCIKKAAKFIE
+184 GKSLFNKKGAKFIE

-221 SNVKKNVVIRVKVG
+221 SNVKKDVVVRVKVG
-235 DKAKELRNFG
+235 DKAVQVKNFG

-252 WETFMVDLSKIDF
+252 WETIVADLSKVDL
-265 TEAFDADDMKS
+265 TETFDADALKS
-276 SNISLVI
+276 SDISLVI

-296 IDIYAPYQK
+296 IDIYSPYQQ
-305 PGYYKPRP
+305 PGHFDPRP
-313 VDEKAADV
+313 AGEKAADV

-355 SLKSSENM
+355 TLKSSENM
-363 GATDEFYP
+363 VADGEFYP
-371 NDYLDENWVADVCK
+371 NDYMDENWVADVCK

-403 LTDAEK
+403 LMDAGK
-409 TEAAINYINQWN
+409 TEAAINYIKQWN
-421 EAGAKIEGIDVKLD
+421 EADAQIEGIDAKLD
-435 VPYNSSSLTEAKA
+435 VPYNSSSVAETKA
-448 NIDNLLATLKASG
+448 NIDDFLAKLKDSG
-461 LEIRLS
+461 LQVRLS
-467 DMNVYLADASGTVA
+467 DMNVYLADASGTIA

-512 LYGVSFSTINQG
+512 LYDVSFSTINQS

-532 HFNRLPTYVGVVNGL
+532 NFNRLPTYVGVVNGL
-547 QKTEINGKKIIY
+547 QKTEMK
-559 IYFWDTDIRSGAGS
+559 W

>member
-13 AATLLL
+13 AASMLL
-19 TGCVEDFDTSYP
+19 TGCVEDFDTSYA
-31 AGEKPENVAMD
+31 AGEKPESVVMD
-42 DLTRGYEVLKNYTGL
+42 DLTRGYEVLKNYTGM
-57 KLGANLTIADLKA
+57 KLGANLTIADLNA
-70 GNTSF
+70 ANTSF

-87 VDGFSHA
+87 ADGFSHA
-94 AVVADDGTVSADA
+94 AVVADDGSINATDN
-107 SKDEVD
+107 VD
-113 AAIAAGL
+113 AVQKVMDAGL
-120 VPTASL
+120 VPCASL
-126 FAPNA
+126 FAPNT

-144 WVDGENVDLHQKYDF
+144 WVDGENIDLHQMYDF

-164 GDVFGTDKDSKVA
+164 GDVFGTDTDSKVA
-177 KDPKGKN
+177 KDPTGKN
-184 GKSLCIKKAAKFIE
+184 GKSLCNKKAAKFIE

-221 SNVKKNVVIRVKVG
+221 SNVKKDVVIRVKVG
-235 DKAKELRNFG
+235 DKALQLRNFG
-245 VPTKAKT
+245 IPTKAKT
-252 WETFMVDLSKIDF
+252 WETFVVDLSKVDL
-265 TEAFDADDMKS
+265 TEKFNEDELKS
-276 SNISLVI
+276 SDISLVI

-305 PGYYKPRP
+305 PGHFDPRP
-313 VDEKAADV
+313 AEEKAADV

-334 NYGDKVQAWNVASNL
+334 NYGDKVQTWNVASNL

-363 GATDEFYP
+363 VATDEFYP
-371 NDYLDENWVADVCK
+371 NDYLGENWVADVCK

-390 KADAKLFYSEENL
+390 KDNAKLFYSEENL

-409 TEAAINYINQWN
+409 TEAAINYIKQWN
-421 EAGAKIEGIDVKLD
+421 EAGAKIEGIDAKLD
-435 VPYNSSSLTEAKA
+435 VPYNSSSLAETKA

-461 LEIRLS
+461 LQVRLS

-512 LYGVSFSTINQG
+512 LYDVSFSTINQS
-524 TTGVGLWN
+524 TTGVGLWSN
-532 HFNRLPTYVGVVNGL
+532 FNRLPTYVGVVNGL
-547 QKTEINGKKIIY
+547 QKTEIK
-559 IYFWDTDIRSGAGS
+559 W

>member
-13 AATLLL
+13 AASMLL
-19 TGCVEDFDTSYP
+19 TGCAEDFDTSYA
-31 AGEKPENVAMD
+31 AGEKPESVVMD
-42 DLTRGYEVLKNYTGL
+42 DLTRGYDVLKNYTGM

-70 GNTSF
+70 ANTSF

-87 VDGFSHA
+87 ADGFSHA
-94 AVVADDGTVSADA
+94 AVVADDGSINATDN
-107 SKDEVD
+107 VD
-113 AAIAAGL
+113 AVQKAIGAGL
-120 VPTASL
+120 IPCGSL

-131 WNMNVMKEATKDT
+131 WNMNVMKEAAKDT
-144 WVDGENVDLHQKYDF
+144 WVEGENVDLHQMYDF
-159 ESSAI
+159 EDKAI

-177 KDPKGKN
+177 KDPTGKN
-184 GKSLCIKKAAKFIE
+184 GKSLFNKKGAKFIE

-221 SNVKKNVVIRVKVG
+221 SNAKKDVVIRVKVG
-235 DKAKELRNFG
+235 DKALQLRNFG

-252 WETFMVDLSKIDF
+252 WETFVVDLSKVNL
-265 TEAFDADDMKS
+265 TETFDADALKS
-276 SNISLVI
+276 SDISLVI

-313 VDEKAADV
+313 AEEKAADV

-355 SLKSSENM
+355 TLKSSENM
-363 GATDEFYP
+363 VADGEFYP
-371 NDYLDENWVADVCK
+371 NDYMDENWVADVCK

-390 KADAKLFYSEENL
+390 KADAKLFYSDENL
-403 LTDAEK
+403 LADAQK
-409 TEAAINYINQWN
+409 TEAAINYIKQWN
-421 EAGAKIEGIDVKLD
+421 VAGAKIEGIDAKLD
-435 VPYNSSSLTEAKA
+435 VPYNSSSVAETKA
-448 NIDNLLATLKASG
+448 NIDDFLAKLKDSG
-461 LEIRLS
+461 LQQVRLS

-512 LYGVSFSTINQG
+512 LYDVSFSTINQG
-524 TTGVGLWN
+524 ATGVGLWN
-532 HFNRLPTYVGVVNGL
+532 NFNRLPTYVGVVNGL
-547 QKTEINGKKIIY
+547 QKTEIK
-559 IYFWDTDIRSGAGS
+559 W